1 MADRVPDVAARKEL
15 LQFHREIRRVVHRH
29 EKQQRHA
36 LDPFVLAD
44 FAGTRVECADLR
56 LRACVQFADFLENLR
71 HRRLD
76 GECVRQRL
84 DVDFPGKRLGLG
96 QVEALEA
103 VDAQQMLLYAVD
115 GIAGKPE
122 GVGAAQEFRVRMRR
136 LLRQLLELRRDFF
149 GRAGLDL
156 SHEDVGLERIA
167 LRGCQVLEGS
177 EFPVR
182 RIPLHPDFLG
192 ERLVHEVFELCFGID
207 RRRRLG
213 GRLADRAHRAV
224 EDRLGLVRRLRPRE
238 GAERLRHDFFQTP
251 PYARAVGG
259 LPAHFAQQSFDGR
272 LDQVQRA
279 LPEAVRAVDLAEV
292 VGRHGLSFLRHLL
305 HILAQSGVFHQAG
318 DGLVRLRHRP
328 LAENRRRL
336 RPDGIGHLF
345 DLERNRFPDR
355 GGQAER
361 NRGVALFEIR
371 AAGQEEIRLVEHP
384 DGLALAL
391 GAREQDL
398 LPVFGRVFQDAIP
411 LGLGVALRL
420 RDDRVALREDR
431 FQHLAAVLAGDLR
444 RIALDDFLE
453 IRDFL
458 RLRHGAADG
467 VARRAAVLLKV
478 VQRCL
483 VGPVELRRRLERLL
497 PALGARGVDGTRV
510 AVDDVADLLARQ
522 RLERTP
528 GQRLRRRLVGRQ
540 PQFLADFVDFGHVH
554 AVRGKRLHEGV
565 LDRQDFLMGNR
576 LRVRAQAVDV
586 VVDLGEL
593 GFALER
599 HFAGVIVARRHLLE
613 LVERD
618 VEVRE
623 IDCHNFV

>member
-1 MADRVPDVAARKEL
+1 
-15 LQFHREIRRVVHRH
+15 
-29 EKQQRHA
+29 
-36 LDPFVLAD
+36 
-44 FAGTRVECADLR
+44 
-56 LRACVQFADFLENLR
+56 
-71 HRRLD
+71 
-76 GECVRQRL
+76 
-84 DVDFPGKRLGLG
+84 
-96 QVEALEA
+96 
-103 VDAQQMLLYAVD
+103 MLLDAVH
-115 GIAGKPE
+115 GVAGEPE

-136 LLRQLLELRRDFF
+136 LLRQLLELRRDFL
-149 GRAGLDL
+149 GRVGLDL
-156 SHEDVGLERIA
+156 SSEDVGFERIA
-167 LRGCQVLEGS
+167 LPVCQVPERS
-177 EFPVR
+177 EFSVR

-192 ERLVHEVFELCFGID
+192 ERLVHEVFELFVGIE
-207 RRRRLG
+207 RRRLLG
-213 GRLADRAHRAV
+213 RRLADRAHRAV
-224 EDRLGLVRRLRPRE
+224 EDRLGLVRRLRLRE
-238 GAERLRHDFFQTP
+238 GAERLRHDFFQVR
-251 PYARAVGG
+251 PYACAVGG
-259 LPAHFAQQSFDGR
+259 LPAHFAQQSFDGP
-272 LDQVQRA
+272 LDQVRRA
-279 LPEAVRAVDLAEV
+279 LREAVRAVGFAEV

-305 HILAQSGVFHQAG
+305 HILAQSGAFHQTG

-345 DLERNRFPDR
+345 DLERNRFPER
-355 GGQAER
+355 VGQAER
-361 NRGVALFEIR
+361 NRVVALPDVR
-371 AAGQEEIRLVEHP
+371 AAVQEEIRLVEHP

-398 LPVFGRVFQDAIP
+398 LPGFGRVFQDAVP
-411 LGLGVALRL
+411 LGLGIAFRL

-467 VARRAAVLLKV
+467 VARRAAVLLEV
-478 VQRCL
+478 VQRGL

-497 PALGARGVDGTRV
+497 PAFGAGGVDGTRV

-528 GQRLRRRLVGRQ
+528 GKLLRRRLVGRQ
-540 PQFLADFVDFGHVH
+540 PQLLADLVDFGHVH
-554 AVRGKRLHEGV
+554 AVRGKRLYEGV
-565 LDRQDFLMGNR
+565 LDRQDLLVGNR
-576 LRVRAQAVDV
+576 LRVRAQAMDM

-593 GFALER
+593 GLALER
-599 HFAGVIVARRHLLE
+599 HFAGVVVASRHLLE

>member
-1 MADRVPDVAARKEL
+1 M
-15 LQFHREIRRVVHRH
+15 
-29 EKQQRHA
+29 
-36 LDPFVLAD
+36 
-44 FAGTRVECADLR
+44 
-56 LRACVQFADFLENLR
+56 QFADFLENLR
-71 HRRLD
+71 HRRLG

-103 VDAQQMLLYAVD
+103 VDAQQMLLDAVH
-115 GIAGKPE
+115 GVAGKPE
-122 GVGAAQEFRVRMRR
+122 GVGAAQEFRVLMRR
-136 LLRQLLELRRDFF
+136 LLRQLLELRRDFL
-149 GRAGLDL
+149 GRVGLDL
-156 SHEDVGLERIA
+156 SRGDAGLERTA
-167 LRGCQVLEGS
+167 LLGCQIAEGGEVS
-177 EFPVR
+177 VR

-192 ERLVHEVFELCFGID
+192 ERLVHEAFEFFGGID
-207 RRRRLG
+207 CRRRLG

-224 EDRLGLVRRLRPRE
+224 EDRLGLVRRLRLRE
-238 GAERLRHDFFQTP
+238 GAKRLRHDLLQVRP
-251 PYARAVGG
+251 DGRAVGG
-259 LPAHFAQQSFDGR
+259 LVAHFAQQSLDGP

-279 LPEAVRAVDLAEV
+279 FPEAVRAVRLADV
-292 VGRHGLSFLRHLL
+292 VSRHGLSFRRHLARILEHGVAVHQVLDILVALL
-305 HILAQSGVFHQAG
+305 H
-318 DGLVRLRHRP
+318 RH

-336 RPDGIGHLF
+336 RPDGIEHLLE
-345 DLERNRFPDR
+345 LERNRFPDR

-361 NRGVALFEIR
+361 KRLVALFDIR
-371 AAGQEEIRLVEHP
+371 AAVQEEIRLVEHP

-391 GAREQDL
+391 GARELDL
-398 LPVFGRVFQDAIP
+398 LPGFGRVFQDAVP
-411 LGLGVALRL
+411 LGLGIAFRL
-420 RDDRVALREDR
+420 RDDRVALREDH
-431 FQHLAAVLAGDLR
+431 FQRLEAVVAGDLR

-478 VQRCL
+478 VQRGL

-497 PALGARGVDGTRV
+497 PALGAGGVDGARV

-528 GQRLRRRLVGRQ
+528 GKRLRRRLVGRQ
-540 PQFLADFVDFGHVH
+540 PQLLADLVDFGHVH

-565 LDRQDFLMGNR
+565 LDRQDLLVGNR
-576 LRVRAQAVDV
+576 LRVRAQAMDV